1 MSFDPRRTLRPWS
14 CQYYTEGP
22 EPNRAGIRLPLLQPT
37 DLFIIG
43 GGPAGLAAAIATRR
57 KGLDVTLADGARPPI
72 DKACGEGLMPDG
84 LAALRSLGVALD
96 STDAHPF
103 YGLRFVER
111 GVSVESAFPEGYA
124 LGVRRTVLHS
134 RMVKAAAAA
143 GVRMLWGAPVSGI
156 GPDGVSIAGETV
168 RARWIA
174 GADGFHS
181 RVRRWAGLAAQ
192 PPVNQRFGFRI
203 HYRIAP
209 WSDYMELHWG
219 PACQIYVTPV
229 GPWEVC
235 AALISRD
242 RRLRLDE
249 ALAQFP
255 QLAARLAGAPRAT
268 AERGAVT
275 ANRSLPRVYRGNVAL
290 IGDASGSVDAITGEG
305 LCLSFHQAI
314 ALAESL
320 ASGDLARYQAAHRR
334 LARRPTLMSRLMLT
348 MDRRTQLRRSAF
360 RAMAFEPRI
369 FQTLLS
375 FHLCAHNCS

>member
-1 MSFDPRRTLRPWS
+1 M
-14 CQYYTEGP
+14 
-22 EPNRAGIRLPLLQPT
+22 
-37 DLFIIG
+37 
-43 GGPAGLAAAIATRR
+43 AAAIAARR
-57 KGLDVTLADGARPPI
+57 KGFDVTLADGARPPI

-96 STDAHPF
+96 AADAQPF
-103 YGLRFVER
+103 GGIRFVGC

-134 RMVKAAAAA
+134 RMVEAAAAA
-143 GVRMLWGAPVSGI
+143 GVRMLWGTPVSMADRTI
-156 GPDGVSIAGETV
+156 P
-168 RARWIA
+168 ARWIV

-181 RVRRWAGLAAQ
+181 RVRRWAGLAAK
-192 PPVNQRFGFRI
+192 PPVDQRFGFRI
-203 HYRIAP
+203 HYRVAP

-219 PACQIYVTPV
+219 AGCQIYVTPI
-229 GPWEVC
+229 GAQEVC

-268 AERGAVT
+268 TERGAVT
-275 ANRSLPRVYRGNVAL
+275 ANRRLPRVYRGNVAL

-314 ALAESL
+314 ALADSL
-320 ASGDLARYQAAHRR
+320 ASGDLAPYQAAHRR
-334 LARRPTLMSRLMLT
+334 LARRPTLMSKLMLT
-348 MDRRTQLRRSAF
+348 MDRRTWLRKPAF
-360 RAMAFEPRI
+360 RALAFEPRI
-369 FQTLLS
+369 FQRLLS
-375 FHLCAHNCS
+375 FHLCAPNCS

>member
-1 MSFDPRRTLRPWS
+1 
-14 CQYYTEGP
+14 
-22 EPNRAGIRLPLLQPT
+22 LQPT
-37 DLFIIG
+37 DVFIIG
-43 GGPAGLAAAIATRR
+43 GGPAGLAAALAARR
-57 KGLDVTLADGARPPI
+57 KGFDVTLADGARPPI

-84 LAALRSLGVALD
+84 LAVLRSLGVALD
-96 STDAHPF
+96 AADAQPF
-103 YGLRFVER
+103 GGIRFVGC

-134 RMVKAAAAA
+134 RMVEAAAAA
-143 GVRMLWGAPVSGI
+143 GVRMMWGTP
-156 GPDGVSIAGETV
+156 VSIADQTIP
-168 RARWIA
+168 ARWIV

-181 RVRRWAGLAAQ
+181 RVGRWAGLAAK
-192 PPVNQRFGFRI
+192 PPVDQRFGFRI
-203 HYRIAP
+203 HYRVAP

-219 PACQIYVTPV
+219 AGCQIYVTPI
-229 GPWEVC
+229 GAREVC

-268 AERGAVT
+268 TERGAVT

-305 LCLSFHQAI
+305 LCLAFHQAI

-348 MDRRTQLRRSAF
+348 MDRRTWLRKPAF

-375 FHLCAHNCS
+375 FHLCAPNYS